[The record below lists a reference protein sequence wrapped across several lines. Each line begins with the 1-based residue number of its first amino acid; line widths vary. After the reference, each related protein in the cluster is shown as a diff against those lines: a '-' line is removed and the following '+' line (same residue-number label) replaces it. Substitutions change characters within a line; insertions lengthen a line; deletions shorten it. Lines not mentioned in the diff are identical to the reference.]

1 MAQKDMPNI
10 AAQTFTFREVA
21 AATKNFRPESFL
33 GEGGFG
39 RVYKGWLESTGQ
51 VNCCIFSIRDV
62 HYSSSYALIDYYNMN
77 DSSSI
82 NSVINNWMNKA

>member
-39 RVYKGWLESTGQ
+39 RVYKGRLESTGQ
-51 VNCCIFSIRDV
+51 VNGCIISPFGTFTIASAM
-62 HYSSSYALIDYYNMN
+62 HC
-77 DSSSI
+77 
-82 NSVINNWMNKA
+82 